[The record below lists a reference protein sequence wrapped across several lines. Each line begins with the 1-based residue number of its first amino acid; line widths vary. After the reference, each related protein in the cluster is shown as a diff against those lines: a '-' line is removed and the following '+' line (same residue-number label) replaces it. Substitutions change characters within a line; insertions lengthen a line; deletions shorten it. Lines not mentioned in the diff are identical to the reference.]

1 MADVGLIC
9 VDLSAQDL
17 AVELL
22 TPKSTCLWVL
32 VGRALLAFP
41 QTCLSMLRAL
51 HAWLLTI
58 IWNFCLCP
66 MFN

>member
-41 QTCLSMLRAL
+41 QTCL
-51 HAWLLTI
+51 
-58 IWNFCLCP
+58 
-66 MFN
+66 